1 MTTDP
6 LRQAEQR
13 APTLIR
19 LARWLFCAAIHLY
32 PLRFQAYPLRFQ
44 AAFGDEMLEVFDLAL
59 EEALAHS

>member
-13 APTLIR
+13 APILIR
-19 LARWLFCAAIHLY
+19 LARWLFCAAIHL
-32 PLRFQAYPLRFQ
+32 YPLRFQ